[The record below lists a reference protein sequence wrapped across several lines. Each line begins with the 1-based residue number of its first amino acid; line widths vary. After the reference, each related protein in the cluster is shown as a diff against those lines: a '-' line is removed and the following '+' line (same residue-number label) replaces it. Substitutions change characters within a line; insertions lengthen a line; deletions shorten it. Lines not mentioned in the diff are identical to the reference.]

1 MKVYIPC
8 FFNNI
13 KERENRFYLCLKQYI
28 KLGYEVVIYWM
39 NDFDIEIEN
48 INIKLIKSEQQNASY
63 ARNKLLNLFYSSK
76 EKFAIFSD
84 DDVFLNEKI
93 IPSKDCESFTNDF
106 YESSIE
112 THKISSSFLVLK
124 NIRPKV
130 YFDEDLDANQDLD
143 FGINLKLNGFKS
155 YRTSCEKVEIFRGAS
170 SMFDNGADKI
180 YKKQKALTQI
190 TKKYEN
196 I

>member
-13 KERENRFYLCLKQYI
+13 KEREERFYLCLKQYL
-28 KLGYEVVIYWM
+28 KLGYEVIIYWM
-39 NDFDIEIEN
+39 NDFDIEAEH
-48 INIKLIKSEQQNASY
+48 INLKIIKSEQQNASY

-93 IPSKDCESFTNDF
+93 TPNKDCESLTNDF

-124 NIRPKV
+124 NIRPEI

-155 YRTSCEKVEIFRGAS
+155 YRTSCKKVEMFRGAS
-170 SMFDNGADKI
+170 SMFKNGVDKI
-180 YKKQKALTQI
+180 YKKQKALTKI